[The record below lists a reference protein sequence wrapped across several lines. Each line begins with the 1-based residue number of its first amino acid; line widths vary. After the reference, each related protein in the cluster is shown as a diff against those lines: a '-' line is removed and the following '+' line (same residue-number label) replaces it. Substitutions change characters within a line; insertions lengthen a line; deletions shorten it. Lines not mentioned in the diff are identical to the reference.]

1 MERAVLARLRPRW
14 RSLRGKPASF
24 SPVVPSQSAPYAID
38 SEKNEDYLSNKKKL
52 AHSLPYVVN
61 ELSLLKPAVVLLPH
75 KIWENKVVKGA
86 MCGASPH
93 THFIPAP
100 QFNARVVNCCLKKY
114 DRSTPKVLKNI
125 ALTEWMSNLI
135 SINKTNAWR
144 YIAML
149 EDVIAKQEAE

>member
-1 MERAVLARLRPRW
+1 MKITFP
-14 RSLRGKPASF
+14 
-24 SPVVPSQSAPYAID
+24 I
-38 SEKNEDYLSNKKKL
+38 KKKL
-52 AHSLPYVVN
+52 AYSLPYVVN

-75 KIWENKVVKGA
+75 LIWRNKLIKGA
-86 MCGASPH
+86 MRGASLN

-114 DRSTPKVLKNI
+114 DRSTPQALRNTS
-125 ALTEWMSNLI
+125 LTEWMSNLI

-149 EDVIAKQEAE
+149 EDVIS